1 MVTGEQQNFDKM
13 KKSLFVTMLL
23 MLSMVA
29 YAQKDVTKFLGIPID
44 GSKPEMIRKLKEKGF
59 QSVPGADFLTGEF
72 NGTKVYVSVVT
83 NNNKVW
89 RIMLSDVNRVSE
101 RTVQIRFNRLCE
113 QFTNNPKYMSLSQE
127 QTIPEDEDISYEM
140 TAHKKRYEAAFY
152 QNGAAVDSA
161 YVAEKV
167 KSFLLSKYTEEQLQN
182 PTEEERKEMM
192 KLSVKY
198 LLDDYSKR
206 SVWFMISSD
215 SYGEYYIT
223 MFYDNEYN
231 HANGEDL

>member
-1 MVTGEQQNFDKM
+1 M

-23 MLSMVA
+23 VLSMAV
-29 YAQKDVTKFLGIPID
+29 YAQQKVTQFLGIPVD

-59 QSVPGADFLTGEF
+59 QSVPGVEYLTGEF
-72 NGTKVYVSVVT
+72 NGTEVYVSVVT

-113 QFTNNPKYMSLSQE
+113 QFTNNSKYMPSSQD
-127 QTIPEDEDISYEM
+127 QTIPEEEDISYEI
-140 TAHKKRYEAAFY
+140 TVNKKRYEAVFY
-152 QNGAAVDSA
+152 QTEAAVDSA

-167 KSFLLSKYTEEQLQN
+167 KSFLLSKYTEEQLKN

-192 KLSVKY
+192 KLSTKY
-198 LLDDYSKR
+198 LMDDYFERFKR
-206 SVWFMISSD
+206 SVWFMISD
-215 SYGEYYIT
+215 YYGKYCIT
-223 MFYDNEYN
+223 MYYDNEYN